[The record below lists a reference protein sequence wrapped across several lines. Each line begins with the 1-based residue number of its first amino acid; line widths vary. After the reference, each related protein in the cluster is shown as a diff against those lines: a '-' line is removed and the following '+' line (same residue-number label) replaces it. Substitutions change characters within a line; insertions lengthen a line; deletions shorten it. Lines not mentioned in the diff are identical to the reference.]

1 MIKEIVPLKITE
13 VPTGTRVFD
22 WKVPNEWQIRD
33 AYIADAKETRLVD
46 FKRHNLHVVNY
57 SAPVDAWMTL
67 GELKPHLHTLPEQ
80 PDLIPYR
87 TSYYQKTWGFCL
99 SHNDLESMDDQQKYR
114 VVIDSTLAPGSLTY
128 GEAYLPGSSQK
139 EILLSTHVC
148 HPSLAN
154 DNLSGVVVAA
164 YLARELQRLDTRF
177 SYRFLF
183 VPATIGT
190 ICWLSNNKSHL
201 QNIHGGLVLAG
212 VGGPGPF
219 TYKRSR
225 AGNTPIDRIATRVL
239 KDRRS
244 HVVQDFVPMGYD
256 ERQYC
261 SPGVNLPVG
270 SLSRAPYDTYPEYH
284 TSADNPTFLTPE
296 QLFESL
302 AVVSDVVAALEH
314 DLVFESNRPFGE
326 PMLSKYNLYST
337 GELGQDEKDIQQA
350 LLWLLNFSD
359 GQHSLID
366 IAERSGLPM
375 HAMLEAAKKLEQHDL
390 LRRSNEDRCE

>member
-13 VPTGTRVFD
+13 VPTGTQVFD
-22 WKVPNEWQIRD
+22 WEVPNEWQIRD
-33 AYIADAKETRLVD
+33 AYIADAKEERLVD
-46 FKRHNLHVVNY
+46 FKRHNLHVVSY
-57 SAPVDAWMTL
+57 SAPIDAWMTL
-67 GELKPHLHTLPEQ
+67 EELKPHLHTLPAQ

-87 TSYYQKTWGFCL
+87 TSYYRRTWGFCL
-99 SHNDLESMDDQQKYR
+99 SHHDLESMDDQQKYR

-128 GEAYLPGSSQK
+128 GEAYLPGRSQK
-139 EILLSTHVC
+139 EILVSTHVC

-164 YLARELQRLDTRF
+164 YLAREIQRLDRRF

-190 ICWLSNNKSHL
+190 ICWLSNNTNHL
-201 QNIHGGLVLAG
+201 RNIHGGLVLAG
-212 VGGPGPF
+212 LGGPGPF

-225 AGNTPIDRIATRVL
+225 AGDTPIDRIAARVL
-239 KDRRS
+239 KNRGS
-244 HVVQDFVPMGYD
+244 HEVHDFVPMGYD

-261 SPGVNLPVG
+261 SPGINLPVG

-302 AVVSDVVAALEH
+302 TVVSDVVAALES
-314 DLVFESNRPFGE
+314 DLVFESNRPLGE

-337 GELGQDEKDIQQA
+337 GDLGPDEKDVQQA

-359 GQHSLID
+359 RQHSLMD

-375 HAMLEAAKKLEQHDL
+375 RAMLEAAKKLEQHDL
-390 LRRSNEDRCE
+390 LRRSKED